1 MKALRIIGH
10 GLVLAVVNVGAVLFG
25 FACYKA
31 SGLPYQLPIQI
42 SVAALSSVV
51 GFLLWSLAVG
61 GVFVEEYSPGTVP
74 EFLGVFL
81 LSLLWFPALFVPGH
95 YFTQGYL
102 TSFANIYYMWLFQ
115 TPLNAGTLFLVYR
128 VRRRRLPR

>member
-1 MKALRIIGH
+1 VRKARIIIH
-10 GLVLAVVNVGAVLFG
+10 GLVLTVVNVGAVLFG

-42 SVAALSSVV
+42 SVAALCSA
-51 GFLLWSLAVG
+51 GAFLVWSLAVG
-61 GVFVEEYSPGTVP
+61 RVFVDEYSPCTAA

-81 LSLLWFPALFVPGH
+81 LSLLWLPVLFVPGH

-102 TSFANIYYMWLFQ
+102 TSFSNIYYMWLFQ
-115 TPLNAGTLFLVYR
+115 APLNAVTLFLVYR
-128 VRRRRLPR
+128 LRRRRLPR